1 MKYIVKDLNVRE
13 RVDFNDMGEFV
24 GFGLVKL
31 FLYLGFLVREYVR
44 VIVEDWRKV
53 SEEVKIV
60 LWKFI

>member
-31 FLYLGFLVREYVR
+31 FLYLGFLVCEYVR